1 MGAHEHGPVELP
13 GGPVDTEG
21 RAVNEPLLAALTG
34 AAVGG
39 CTECVQR
46 LLEEV
51 AAEPACVARLVEVT
65 RLTAI
70 RTNGGELPGYMTD
83 DDDPSGPA
91 VPEFKRLVR
100 AATAA
105 EPVTVVCE
113 QMTSAER
120 RAAAGT
126 AIETLVGQLTVA
138 NSFGLDDSE
147 TLAEMCCAVAA
158 MLVEWWF
165 SRVPMARREFTEAWK
180 KHAFGHREARLPG
193 DGTNALALLLGALL
207 HHQARQDQV
216 VVEDLRPLVF
226 TRVLPALESPERA
239 GAVLAAFVAPP
250 HTDTVTVP
258 IKRYARANPES
269 LAELCLYLR
278 SAIAVHVKD
287 CPHGLRES
295 GHACTLAHR
304 GSALGQD
311 AGPQVATPTPEEGRR
326 VALPWI
332 GFREDEPAEDAPA
345 GHDARHVWQI
355 NVDRIVLERWDA
367 GAAHWNEAISEDSS
381 ISEPNYRHE
390 VGLEPLCC
398 PSCGSHGPFLAE
410 GSWGDPLT
418 LHCRCGVTTMSPLN
432 ADPDDLGRRLL
443 KRLILCEADPAYAAR
458 RLLAPLAEYREHAQ
472 RNRENSWYRGPDEE
486 AVTIAGTVD
495 QDSGDLVTALT
506 DALKP
511 RLPKRHEGGTLTLL
525 LLQILEALSAPAV
538 RDSPDGR
545 HLAEAVRDLL
555 SDLKRESDRWAPT
568 RAPVV
573 DRLRTWQAEGGPQLW
588 QDAWARTVEM
598 AERYFARNRVGDG
611 KIVDGCAGVTL
622 AQYLLAGE
630 TGCGVDQVT
639 SDDVRGLMRPGEGQE
654 ANRDPAPIT
663 YWWAERLR
671 ALGHDLDTADDPVA
685 RLWQHLKADGPTGM
699 FDEQREPALIVGL
712 DLLLGERSFYRVH
725 L

>member
-1 MGAHEHGPVELP
+1 MELP
-13 GGPVDTEG
+13 GGPVDGEG
-21 RAVNEPLLAALTG
+21 RSVDDPLLAALTG

-39 CTECVQR
+39 CGECVQR

-51 AAEPACVARLVEVT
+51 AAEPACVARLVEVA

-70 RTNGGELPGYMTD
+70 RTNRGELPPYMTV
-83 DDDPSGPA
+83 DDDPSGSA
-91 VPEFKRLVR
+91 VPEFTRLVR
-100 AATAA
+100 AVTAA

-113 QMTSAER
+113 QMTGAER
-120 RAAAGT
+120 RAAAD
-126 AIETLVGQLTVA
+126 AALKMLVAQLTVA
-138 NSFGLDDSE
+138 NSLGFDDSE

-158 MLVEWWF
+158 LLVEWWF
-165 SRVPMARREFTEAWK
+165 SKAPMARREFTEAWK
-180 KHAFGHREARLPG
+180 KHAFGHREAGLPG

-226 TRVLPALESPERA
+226 TRVLPTLKSPERA

-258 IKRYARANPES
+258 IKRYARGNPEF
-269 LAELCLYLR
+269 LAELCRYLR

-304 GSALGQD
+304 GPALGQD
-311 AGPQVATPTPEEGRR
+311 AGPQVAEPTPEEGRR

-345 GHDARHVWQI
+345 GHDPHRVWQI

-367 GAAHWNEAISEDSS
+367 GAARWNEAISEDSS

-418 LHCRCGVTTMSPLN
+418 LHCRCGVTTMSPLD
-432 ADPDDLGRRLL
+432 AGPDDLGRRLL

-458 RLLAPLAEYREHAQ
+458 RLLAPLAEYQEHE
-472 RNRENSWYRGPDEE
+472 RKNRESSWYRGPDEE

-495 QDSGDLVTALT
+495 QDSGDLVAALT
-506 DALKP
+506 DAFKP
-511 RLPKRHEGGTLTLL
+511 RLPKRHEGGALTLL
-525 LLQILEALSAPAV
+525 LLQSLEALSAPAV

-545 HLAEAVRDLL
+545 RLAEAVRDLL
-555 SDLKRESDRWAPT
+555 SDLKEESDRWAPI
-568 RAPVV
+568 REPVV
-573 DRLRTWQAEGGPQLW
+573 DRLRTWQSEGGPQLW
-588 QDAWARTVEM
+588 QDAWTRTLEM
-598 AERYFARNRVGDG
+598 AQRYFAGSRVGDG
-611 KIVDGCAGVTL
+611 RISDGCAAVAL
-622 AQYLLAGE
+622 VQYLLARE
-630 TGCGVDQVT
+630 ADCGVEGIT
-639 SDDVRGLMRPGEGQE
+639 ADDVRSVAMPGVKQE
-654 ANRDPAPIT
+654 ADPDPVPVMLRF
-663 YWWAERLR
+663 AERLT
-671 ALGHDLDTADDPVA
+671 ALGHDLDADDDPVA
-685 RLWQHLKADGPTGM
+685 RLWRHLATDRPVSTFG
-699 FDEQREPALIVGL
+699 DQRAPALTIGL
-712 DLLLGERSFYRVH
+712 DTLLGERSFYRVR